1 MQEKSKRRSNQD
13 RTEATRAR
21 LIEAARRLFAQKGY
35 AGTGTPEI
43 VEAAKTTRGALYH
56 HFEDKEALLRAVVER
71 EAALVAGHIERKT
84 ADAFSPIDALISGGR
99 AYLSAMRDP
108 GRSRLML
115 LDGPAALGRSEVD
128 RIDSLHGARTL
139 REGLQHA
146 INAGMLKSLPLDA
159 LTTILSAA
167 FDRAALSVTLGASED
182 EQMEVLAAL
191 LEGLK
196 AKSDGLGPVY

>member
-1 MQEKSKRRSNQD
+1 MQEKSSRRSNQD
-13 RTEATRAR
+13 RTESTRAQ
-21 LIEAARRLFAQKGY
+21 LIAAACSLFAEKGY
-35 AGTGTPEI
+35 AGTGTPDI
-43 VEAAKTTRGALYH
+43 AEAANVTRGALYH

-71 EAALVAGHIERKT
+71 EAALVAEQVERET
-84 ADAFSPIDALISGGR
+84 ADASSPIEALLSGGR
-99 AYLSAMRDP
+99 TYLSAMADP

-128 RIDSLHGARTL
+128 RIDALHGARTL

-146 INAGMLKSLPLDA
+146 INAGALKNLPLDA
-159 LTTILSAA
+159 LTTILSSA
-167 FDRAALSVTLGASED
+167 FDRAALSIAMGASED

-196 AKSDGLGPVY
+196 AKPDDLGHAH

>member
-1 MQEKSKRRSNQD
+1 MRRTNQE
-13 RTEATRAR
+13 RTEATRSQ
-21 LIEAARRLFAQKGY
+21 LIEAAGRLFKERSY

-43 VEAAKTTRGALYH
+43 AEAASVTRGALYH

-71 EAALVAGHIERKT
+71 EATLVAAQVERET
-84 ADAFSPIDALISGGR
+84 ADASSPIEALLSGGR

-128 RIDSLHGARTL
+128 RIDGLNGARTL

-146 INAGMLKSLPLDA
+146 IVAGALKSLPLEA
-159 LTTILSAA
+159 LTTILSAM
-167 FDRAALSVTLGASED
+167 FDRAALSIALGANED
-182 EQMEVLAAL
+182 EQMEVLTAL

-196 AKSDGLGPVY
+196 AKPSKVVLTD